1 MIKLR
6 AVEKDGTGEA
16 PVQQP
21 PLPPP
26 PPPSPPP
33 PPPPTIP
40 TTSWS
45 KSFFPRKIGKHKMFT
60 CE

>member
-21 PLPPP
+21 PPPP
-26 PPPSPPP
+26 PPPI
-33 PPPPTIP
+33 IP

>member
-6 AVEKDGTGEA
+6 ALEKDGTGEA

-21 PLPPP
+21 P
-26 PPPSPPP
+26 SPL
-33 PPPPTIP
+33 PPTIP

-45 KSFFPRKIGKHKMFT
+45 KSFFPRKIGKYKMFT